1 MLIFSHICQPQGDFA
16 CARNM
21 KSQNQTLDLTDNLT
35 YKPQGEKL
43 YCPELLRVEVMAA
56 SLLQVEAY
64 LLITATHVNIR
75 FLVFFAP
82 LQYRLRSSLTVHPP
96 PGTKSLLPAMSLF
109 YSVLGSMLQKC
120 AVFNA
125 HVNIIMVDN

>member
-1 MLIFSHICQPQGDFA
+1 MLIFSHIYKPQGDFA

-82 LQYRLRSSLTVHPP
+82 
-96 PGTKSLLPAMSLF
+96 
-109 YSVLGSMLQKC
+109 
-120 AVFNA
+120 FNT
-125 HVNIIMVDN
+125 D